1 MTPRNDDLPWGKP
14 SMARARRTSRGILT
28 YGRGVPYIYGRM
40 EKTTGDLRSGTL
52 ARLSRIEGQVRGLQR
67 MIEEERA
74 CAEVLP
80 QLRSV
85 INALCRVQDRI
96 LHQHLRRCVRESFE
110 AGGDERDRKTDEI
123 FSLLSRYRE
132 P

>member
-1 MTPRNDDLPWGKP
+1 
-14 SMARARRTSRGILT
+14 MAPTDGEQR
-28 YGRGVPYIYGRM
+28 
-40 EKTTGDLRSGTL
+40 DGTL
-52 ARLSRIEGQVRGLQR
+52 ARLSRIEGQVRGIRR

-80 QLRSV
+80 QLRSA
-85 INALCRVQDRI
+85 INALCRVQDHV
-96 LHQHLRRCVRESFE
+96 LHRHLRRCVRESF
-110 AGGDERDRKTDEI
+110 ASGGDERESKTEEI

>member
-1 MTPRNDDLPWGKP
+1 
-14 SMARARRTSRGILT
+14 MA
-28 YGRGVPYIYGRM
+28 
-40 EKTTGDLRSGTL
+40 TTNGAPCDGTL
-52 ARLSRIEGQVRGLQR
+52 ARLSRIEGQVRGVRR

-74 CAEVLP
+74 CAEILP

-85 INALCRVQDRI
+85 INALCRVQDHV

-110 AGGDERDRKTDEI
+110 AGVEERDRKTDEI
-123 FSLLSRYRE
+123 FLLLNRYRE

>member
-1 MTPRNDDLPWGKP
+1 
-14 SMARARRTSRGILT
+14 MALTDGAQRDGI
-28 YGRGVPYIYGRM
+28 I
-40 EKTTGDLRSGTL
+40 
-52 ARLSRIEGQVRGLQR
+52 ARLSRIEGQVRGVRR

-74 CAEVLP
+74 CAEVLL
-80 QLRSV
+80 QLRSA
-85 INALCRVQDRI
+85 INALCRVQDHV

-110 AGGDERDRKTDEI
+110 SGGDERESKTEEI

>member
-1 MTPRNDDLPWGKP
+1 MVTKDGNQCD
-14 SMARARRTSRGILT
+14 
-28 YGRGVPYIYGRM
+28 
-40 EKTTGDLRSGTL
+40 GTL
-52 ARLSRIEGQVRGLQR
+52 ARLSRIEGQVRGVRR
-67 MIEEERA
+67 MIEEDRP
-74 CAEVLP
+74 CAEILP

-85 INALCRVQDRI
+85 IHALCRVQDHV

>member
-1 MTPRNDDLPWGKP
+1 MGGYPIFP
-14 SMARARRTSRGILT
+14 SRMA
-28 YGRGVPYIYGRM
+28 
-40 EKTTGDLRSGTL
+40 TTDVDQRSGTL
-52 ARLSRIEGQVRGLQR
+52 ARLSRIEGQVRGVRR
-67 MIEEERA
+67 MIEEDRL
-74 CAEVLP
+74 CAEILP

-85 INALCRVQDRI
+85 INALCRVQDHV

-123 FSLLSRYRE
+123 FSLLSHYRE

>member
-1 MTPRNDDLPWGKP
+1 MGGYPIFLP
-14 SMARARRTSRGILT
+14 
-28 YGRGVPYIYGRM
+28 RM
-40 EKTTGDLRSGTL
+40 EAATRDQRDATL
-52 ARLSRIEGQVRGLQR
+52 ARLSRIEGQVRGVRR
-67 MIEEERA
+67 MIDEERA

-85 INALCRVQDRI
+85 INALRRVQDNV
-96 LHQHLRRCVRESFE
+96 LHLHLRRCVRESFE

-123 FSLLSRYRE
+123 FSLLSHYRE

>member
-1 MTPRNDDLPWGKP
+1 MTKAAADADQRKGH
-14 SMARARRTSRGILT
+14 
-28 YGRGVPYIYGRM
+28 
-40 EKTTGDLRSGTL
+40 L
-52 ARLSRIEGQVRGLQR
+52 ARLSRIEGQVRGVRR

-85 INALCRVQDRI
+85 INALCRVQDHV

-110 AGGDERDRKTDEI
+110 AGIEERERKAEEV
-123 FSLLSRYRE
+123 FLLLGNYRE

>member
-1 MTPRNDDLPWGKP
+1 
-14 SMARARRTSRGILT
+14 MATTNGDRRDGSLT
-28 YGRGVPYIYGRM
+28 
-40 EKTTGDLRSGTL
+40 
-52 ARLSRIEGQVRGLQR
+52 RLSRIEGQVRGVRR
-67 MIEEERA
+67 MIEEERG
-74 CAEVLP
+74 CSEVLL

-85 INALCRVQDRI
+85 INALCRVQDHV

>member
-1 MTPRNDDLPWGKP
+1 MWA
-14 SMARARRTSRGILT
+14 MAGINTSQRDGI
-28 YGRGVPYIYGRM
+28 
-40 EKTTGDLRSGTL
+40 L
-52 ARLSRIEGQVRGLQR
+52 ARLGRIEGQVRGVRR
-67 MIEEERA
+67 MVEEERA

-85 INALCRVQDRI
+85 INALCRVQDHM

-110 AGGDERDRKTDEI
+110 ADGDERDRKTDEI
-123 FSLLSRYRE
+123 FSLLSHYRE

>member
-1 MTPRNDDLPWGKP
+1 M
-14 SMARARRTSRGILT
+14 SMQDAEQRDEILT
-28 YGRGVPYIYGRM
+28 
-40 EKTTGDLRSGTL
+40 
-52 ARLSRIEGQVRGLQR
+52 RLSRIEGQVRGVRRMVEEQR
-67 MIEEERA
+67 G

-85 INALCRVQDRI
+85 INALCRVQDRM
-96 LHQHLRRCVRESFE
+96 LHQHLRRCVRESFA
-110 AGGDERDRKTDEI
+110 AGPDERDRRTDEI

>member
-1 MTPRNDDLPWGKP
+1 
-14 SMARARRTSRGILT
+14 MA
-28 YGRGVPYIYGRM
+28 
-40 EKTTGDLRSGTL
+40 TTEDEVREGAL
-52 ARLSRIEGQVRGLQR
+52 ARLNRIEGQVRGVRR
-67 MIEEERA
+67 MIEEGRA

-85 INALCRVQDRI
+85 INALCRVQDHV

-110 AGGDERDRKTDEI
+110 AGVEERDRKTDEI
-123 FSLLSRYRE
+123 FLLLNRYRE

>member
-1 MTPRNDDLPWGKP
+1 MTTQIGEQ
-14 SMARARRTSRGILT
+14 RAEL
-28 YGRGVPYIYGRM
+28 
-40 EKTTGDLRSGTL
+40 LN
-52 ARLSRIEGQVRGLQR
+52 RLNRIEGQVRGVRR
-67 MIEEERA
+67 MVEEERA

-85 INALCRVQDRI
+85 INALCRVQDRM
-96 LHQHLRRCVRESFE
+96 LHQHLRRCLRESFD

-132 P
+132 QIGRAHV

>member
-1 MTPRNDDLPWGKP
+1 MTT
-14 SMARARRTSRGILT
+14 TSG
-28 YGRGVPYIYGRM
+28 
-40 EKTTGDLRSGTL
+40 ELRDATL
-52 ARLSRIEGQVRGLQR
+52 ARLSRIEGQVRGVRR

-85 INALCRVQDRI
+85 INALCRVQDHV

-110 AGGDERDRKTDEI
+110 AGVDDRDRKTDEI
-123 FSLLSRYRE
+123 FLLLNRYRA

>member
-1 MTPRNDDLPWGKP
+1 MD
-14 SMARARRTSRGILT
+14 
-28 YGRGVPYIYGRM
+28 
-40 EKTTGDLRSGTL
+40 TGDRDLRDEHL
-52 ARLSRIEGQVRGLQR
+52 ARLSRIEGQVRGVRR
-67 MIEEERA
+67 MIEDGRT

-85 INALCRVQDRI
+85 INALCRVQDRV

-110 AGGDERDRKTDEI
+110 ADANEREGKTEEI
-123 FSLLSRYRE
+123 FLLLAKYRE

>member
-1 MTPRNDDLPWGKP
+1 
-14 SMARARRTSRGILT
+14 MATTSGERR
-28 YGRGVPYIYGRM
+28 
-40 EKTTGDLRSGTL
+40 DGTL
-52 ARLSRIEGQVRGLQR
+52 ARLSRIEGQVRGVRR
-67 MIEEERA
+67 MIENERA

-85 INALCRVQDRI
+85 INALCRVQDHV

-110 AGGDERDRKTDEI
+110 SGGAERDSKTEEI

>member
-1 MTPRNDDLPWGKP
+1 MDTTSDDL
-14 SMARARRTSRGILT
+14 RR
-28 YGRGVPYIYGRM
+28 
-40 EKTTGDLRSGTL
+40 EHL
-52 ARLSRIEGQVRGLQR
+52 ARLSRIEGQVRGVQR

-85 INALCRVQDRI
+85 INALCRVQDRVF
-96 LHQHLRRCVRESFE
+96 HQHLRRCVRESFE
-110 AGGDERDRKTDEI
+110 AGSDERDRKTEEI
-123 FSLLSRYRE
+123 FLLLAKYRE